1 MLIYRLLA
9 AKPLVS
15 MRTYRSHHPLGAL
28 AIAALMAVPACA
40 TTNTRPTPATN
51 RNVARW
57 FPLDYEHVPAA
68 PADLS
73 AEVRAAWDALRAG
86 DSATAGEMLDI
97 NPTANRSTAGG
108 SAARG
113 FLMLARSATAE
124 ARTRFQQALTVSPG
138 YATALYGLGF
148 VAEVEGDRVAGLDW
162 YRRAV
167 EADPRLAAASVR
179 LQVLRLEQAQVL
191 IAEGER
197 AAESGDDAAAVLS
210 YGAAL
215 ELGPDVLEPYL
226 RIAAIQR
233 RGGQNE
239 DAIRTLRAARD
250 RIGDL
255 RIVLEPLGQ
264 ALQES
269 GAYDEAYDVFQ
280 ALLDVVPD
288 DAEVRAMV
296 ASARELYFTTSL
308 PEPYRQIE
316 DKRQIV
322 RQDLAA
328 LIAIRLPSLG
338 ERADEARRGVIIID
352 IEDSWAEDYIREVV
366 QWGVMQVFQN
376 HAFGPELVIK
386 RQFFAE
392 IAYRVLELL
401 DATDDAPRAR
411 LSDVATEHY
420 FYDQIRVVVGQ
431 GILPVGPRGS
441 FGLLEPVSG
450 AEAVAA
456 VQRLVRFARS
466 PGASAGRSLVTDPSQ
481 SDQDLR

>member
-1 MLIYRLLA
+1 
-9 AKPLVS
+9 
-15 MRTYRSHHPLGAL
+15 MRTDRSRHLLGVL
-28 AIAALMAVPACA
+28 AIILLMAVSACA
-40 TTNTRPTPATN
+40 TTNTRSTLTTT
-51 RNVARW
+51 RDLVRR
-57 FPLDYEHVPAA
+57 FVLDYEHVPAA

-73 AEVRAAWDALRAG
+73 AEVRTAWGALRAG

-97 NPTANRSTAGG
+97 AAAAGRSAAGG
-108 SAARG
+108 SAADG
-113 FLMLARSATAE
+113 FLMLARGATIE
-124 ARTRFQQALTVSPG
+124 ARTRFQQALAVSPG

-148 VAEVEGDRVAGLDW
+148 VAEVEGNRVAGLDW
-162 YRRAV
+162 YQQAV
-167 EADPRLAAASVR
+167 EADPSLSPASVR
-179 LQVLRLEQAQVL
+179 LQVLRLEQAQAL

-197 AAESGDDAAAVLS
+197 AEERGDDAAAALS

-215 ELGPDVLEPYL
+215 ELGPDVLESYL
-226 RIAAIQR
+226 RTAAIQR
-233 RGGQNE
+233 RGGQDE

-255 RIVLEPLGQ
+255 RIILEPLGQ

-269 GAYDEAYDVFQ
+269 GAYVDAYDVFQ
-280 ALLDVVPD
+280 ALEDVVPN

-296 ASARELYFTTSL
+296 ASARQLYFTTDL
-308 PEPYRQIE
+308 PEPYRQLE

-328 LIAIRLPSLG
+328 LIAIRLPNLG
-338 ERADEARRGVIIID
+338 ERVEEPRTGVIIVD
-352 IEDSWAEDYIREVV
+352 IEDSWAVAYIREVV
-366 QWGVMQVFQN
+366 EWGIMQVFQN

-392 IAYRVLELL
+392 IAYRVLDLV
-401 DATDDAPRAR
+401 DATEGAPRAR

-431 GILPVGPRGS
+431 GILRVGPRGS

-466 PGASAGRSLVTDPSQ
+466 REALARTPHLPDPSH
-481 SDQDLR
+481 SHHGLR

>member
-1 MLIYRLLA
+1 
-9 AKPLVS
+9 
-15 MRTYRSHHPLGAL
+15 MRTDLSHHSLGVL
-28 AIAALMAVPACA
+28 AVISLVAVSACA
-40 TTNTRPTPATN
+40 TTNTRATPTTD
-51 RNVARW
+51 RNPVRR
-57 FPLDYEHVPAA
+57 FVLDYEHVPAA
-68 PADLS
+68 PPDLA
-73 AEVRAAWDALRAG
+73 AEVRTAWGALRAG
-86 DSATAGEMLDI
+86 DIATAGQTLDVA
-97 NPTANRSTAGG
+97 PAASRSTAGG
-108 SAARG
+108 NVADG
-113 FLMLARSATAE
+113 FLMLARGAAAE
-124 ARTRFQQALTVSPG
+124 ARTRFQQALAVSPG

-148 VAEVEGDRVAGLDW
+148 VAEAEGNRVAGLDW
-162 YRRAV
+162 YQQAV
-167 EADPRLAAASVR
+167 EADPSLSQASVR
-179 LQVLRLEQAQVL
+179 LQVLRLEQAQAL

-197 AAESGDDAAAVLS
+197 AEERGDDAAAALS
-210 YGAAL
+210 YGSAL
-215 ELGPDVLEPYL
+215 ELGPDVLESYL

-233 RGGQNE
+233 RGGRNE

-250 RIGDL
+250 RIGEL
-255 RIVLEPLGQ
+255 RLILEPLGQ
-264 ALQES
+264 ALQED
-269 GAYDEAYDVFQ
+269 GAYADAYDVFQ

-288 DAEVRAMV
+288 DAGVRAMV

-308 PEPYRQIE
+308 PEPYRELE

-328 LIAIRLPSLG
+328 LIAIRLPNLG
-338 ERADEARRGVIIID
+338 ERAAAPRAGVIIID

-366 QWGVMQVFQN
+366 EWGVMQVFQN

-401 DATDDAPRAR
+401 DATEDAPRAR

-431 GILPVGPRGS
+431 GILSVGPRGA
-441 FGLLEPVSG
+441 FGLLEPVTG

-466 PGASAGRSLVTDPSQ
+466 QGVLTGKSHFSYPAHSGNGVR
-481 SDQDLR
+481 

>member
-1 MLIYRLLA
+1 
-9 AKPLVS
+9 
-15 MRTYRSHHPLGAL
+15 MRTYRAHHLLGTF
-28 AIAALMAVPACA
+28 AIILLMAALACA
-40 TTNTRPTPATN
+40 TTNTRPTPTTN
-51 RNVARW
+51 RNPVRR
-57 FPLDYEHVPAA
+57 FLLDYEHVPVA

-73 AEVRAAWDALRAG
+73 AEVAAAWDALRAG

-97 NPTANRSTAGG
+97 DPAASRSTAGG
-108 SAARG
+108 SAAVG

-124 ARTRFQQALTVSPG
+124 ARTRFQQSLAFSPG

-162 YRRAV
+162 YRQAT
-167 EADPRLAAASVR
+167 EADPRLAPASVR
-179 LQVLRLEQAQVL
+179 LQVLRLEQAQAL

-197 AAESGDDAAAVLS
+197 AEEGGDDAAAVLS

-215 ELGPDVLEPYL
+215 ELGPDVLESYL

-239 DAIRTLRAARD
+239 DAIRTLHAARD

-255 RIVLEPLGQ
+255 RIILEPLGQ
-264 ALQES
+264 ALQEN
-269 GAYDEAYDVFQ
+269 GAYAEAYDVFQ
-280 ALLDVVPD
+280 VLLDVVPN

-316 DKRQIV
+316 GKGQIE

-338 ERADEARRGVIIID
+338 DRAEEPRPGVIIID

-366 QWGVMQVFQN
+366 EWGVMQVFQN

-401 DATDDAPRAR
+401 DATEDAPRAP

-466 PGASAGRSLVTDPSQ
+466 PGARTGTSFLPDPSHLN
-481 SDQDLR
+481 DGLR